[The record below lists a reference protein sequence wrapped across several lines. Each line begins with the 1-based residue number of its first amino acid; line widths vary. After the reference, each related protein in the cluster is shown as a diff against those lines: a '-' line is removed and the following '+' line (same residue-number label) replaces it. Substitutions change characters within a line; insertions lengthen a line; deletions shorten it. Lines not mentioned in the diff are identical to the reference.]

1 MLMRSPVARSGG
13 HGSVRAGGT
22 PLGISATMGAV
33 VVVIASFVA
42 AAVPSADPGLRLA
55 LVAAAVGGVA
65 LVTPEPPALG
75 LVLTVAFGL
84 LNGFLV
90 NRLGDLSWH
99 GTADLARLSVLV
111 LAATCGLVLGW
122 CYRRWHP
129 TTEEKNG
136 A

>member
-1 MLMRSPVARSGG
+1 MLMRSPVARPDR
-13 HGSVRAGGT
+13 HGSVSDRT

-42 AAVPSADPGLRLA
+42 AAVPGADPGLRLA

-65 LVTPEPPALG
+65 LATPDPPALG
-75 LVLTVAFGL
+75 VVLIVAFGL

-99 GTADLARLSVLV
+99 GAADVRRLAVLV
-111 LAATCGLVLGW
+111 LAAACGLVLGW
-122 CYRRWHP
+122 AYRRWYS